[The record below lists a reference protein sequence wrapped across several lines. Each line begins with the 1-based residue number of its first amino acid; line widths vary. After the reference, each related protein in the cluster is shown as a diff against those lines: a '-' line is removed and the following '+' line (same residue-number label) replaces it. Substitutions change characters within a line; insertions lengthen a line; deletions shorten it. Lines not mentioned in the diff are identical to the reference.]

1 MIYVC
6 ENCVHHYMN
15 YMCINSLN
23 IGTTVAYAKAITFS
37 YPLAKQVAPCCP
49 LILVTMVFS
58 IPSGNLLICYIAIEN
73 EHL

>member
-6 ENCVHHYMN
+6 ENCVHH

-37 YPLAKQVAPCCP
+37 YPLAKRDA
-49 LILVTMVFS
+49 
-58 IPSGNLLICYIAIEN
+58 
-73 EHL
+73 HLGGLD